1 MDIVLSPGINHI
13 RCSSGE
19 GGREGRTEGRKEERK
34 KDCKGER
41 AYCWADFAGIFTVE
55 AGF

>member
-19 GGREGRTEGRKEERK
+19 GGRKGRTAAAAAGR
-34 KDCKGER
+34 DSGER
-41 AYCWADFAGIFTVE
+41 ERADCWADFAGIFTVE